1 MEVDEIQSVT
11 ADEFA
16 AAEVADS
23 NINILDVRKKSE
35 YYSEHIVNAEN
46 APLDNVN
53 DAMASIDKD
62 KTYFVHCAG
71 GYRSMIFASIL
82 KARGFDNL
90 INVAGGFSAI
100 KASEKFKITDYVCPT
115 TML

>member
-1 MEVDEIQSVT
+1 
-11 ADEFA
+11 
-16 AAEVADS
+16 
-23 NINILDVRKKSE
+23 
-35 YYSEHIVNAEN
+35 
-46 APLDNVN
+46 
-53 DAMASIDKD
+53 
-62 KTYFVHCAG
+62 
-71 GYRSMIFASIL
+71 MIFASIL